1 MRRAGLVG
9 LVAGALVGALS
20 ITSIAVAAEG
30 ALSEQQW
37 RKKANAICAKA
48 EKRSHKVQNDAFG
61 DLKRDEQP
69 SLDQMTTYVTGV
81 EPIVNDV
88 ADGIDALREPK
99 SLALKVNR
107 FVRAMR
113 RELAHLVADPSL
125 GLEANPFS
133 DTTLRAE
140 ALHLNSC
147 S

>member
-1 MRRAGLVG
+1 VRAAPIVG
-9 LVAGALVGALS
+9 VVVALVGALS
-20 ITSIAVAAEG
+20 LGSVAVAASGE
-30 ALSEQQW
+30 LTEQQW

-48 EKRSHKVQNDAFG
+48 ERRSRQVQEEALG

-69 SLDQMTTYVTGV
+69 SLAQMTDYVEGV

-88 ADGIDALREPK
+88 ADGIAALHEPK
-99 SLALKVNR
+99 QLEAKVKR

-113 RELAHLVADPSL
+113 RELARLVDDPSL
-125 GLEANPFS
+125 GLEGNPFS

-140 ALHLNSC
+140 ALHLSDC